1 MKTYSTVQVAKKLG
15 VSSSTLWRW
24 IVEGKFAAPPLQ
36 SVIGI
41 EVRLWTEEDLERAR
55 KYKAEHYWG
64 MGGRKKRDKRSK
76 QEKRDAPVLITRTRP

>member
-1 MKTYSTVQVAKKLG
+1 MKTHSTVQVAKMLG

-24 IVEGKFAAPPLQ
+24 IVEGKLTAPPLQ

-41 EVRLWTEEDLERAR
+41 EVRLWTKAHVEKAR

-64 MGGRKKRDKRSK
+64 MGGRKKRKKRSK
-76 QEKRDAPVLITRTRP
+76 QTSGTRGC